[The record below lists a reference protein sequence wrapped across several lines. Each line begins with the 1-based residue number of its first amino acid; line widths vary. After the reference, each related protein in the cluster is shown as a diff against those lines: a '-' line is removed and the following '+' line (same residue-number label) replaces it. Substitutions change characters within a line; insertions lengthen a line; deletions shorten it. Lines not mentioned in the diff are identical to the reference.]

1 MTIDATTTEEFS
13 QATIDAANSVQHGPF
28 AVLVQALNATV
39 EQANTLAESVRAA
52 KSRDKD
58 KIDSLLN
65 NDDEFEHYRAEMAKF
80 AKIEEEIANK
90 RNELQAA
97 AKKHAKEMLPD
108 LAGIDVEAATAEYR
122 EMRKKITAAKTAAG
136 AFIGAEE
143 FAAWTEVYGTPE
155 LVGFGRSASGAGE
168 VRRYRFESIQVN
180 AEHIEKPTLTEAAKV
195 SGVPQELIKAA
206 VVKAAGTEELKDLA
220 GTQIFATVE
229 HDNKNVAFVVVPK

>member
-1 MTIDATTTEEFS
+1 MTIEATTEEFS

-39 EQANTLAESVRAA
+39 EQANNLAESVRAA
-52 KSRDKD
+52 KSGDKD

-155 LVGFGRSASGAGE
+155 LIGFGRSASGAGE

-180 AEHIEKPTLTEAAKV
+180 SEHIEKATLTEAAKV

>member
-1 MTIDATTTEEFS
+1 MTIEATTEEFS
-13 QATIDAANSVQHGPF
+13 QATIDAADSVQHGPF

-39 EQANTLAESVRAA
+39 EQANLLAEGVRAA
-52 KSRDKD
+52 KSGDKD

-97 AKKHAKEMLPD
+97 AKKHAKKMLPD

-206 VVKAAGTEELKDLA
+206 VVKVAGTEELKDLA